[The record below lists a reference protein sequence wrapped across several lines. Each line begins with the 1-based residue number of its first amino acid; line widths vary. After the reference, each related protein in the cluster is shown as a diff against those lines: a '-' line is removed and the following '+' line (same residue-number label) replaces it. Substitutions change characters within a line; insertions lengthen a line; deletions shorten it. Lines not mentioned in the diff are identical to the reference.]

1 MKSALINPM
10 GTTPMV
16 VTEIVNYLK
25 NTDKGLKD
33 AIMLCTDSKTV
44 IAGANAAS
52 GAIMDRYPDMRVH
65 TVRLGIQDIYD
76 DRSLI
81 SFLGS
86 FIDVVNDER
95 SYGVDTIYLNV
106 SGGRKIQNIALSIYA
121 GILGIDEVYNVFDP
135 ELENFNASYESVK
148 SDIVDLFS
156 DGINNLE
163 NYRRIKSK
171 LDPIFYPP
179 LSRLVFLKVNVIQMS
194 PDEKIKLKEALKG
207 IDYTDGSIED
217 FRLRA
222 YRKSGLITYDRT
234 RTYATDLG
242 EVILRGLQ

>member
-16 VTEIVNYLK
+16 VTELVNYLK
-25 NTDKGLKD
+25 NTERDLRD
-33 AIMLCTDSKTV
+33 VIMLCTDSKTV
-44 IAGANAAS
+44 IAGANAS
-52 GAIMDRYPDMRVH
+52 TGAIMDRYSDIRVH
-65 TVRLGIQDIYD
+65 IKKLGIQDIYD
-76 DRSLI
+76 ERSLL

-86 FIDVVNDER
+86 FIDIVKDER
-95 SYGVDTIYLNV
+95 SYGVDKIYLNV
-106 SGGRKIQNIALSIYA
+106 SGGRKIQNIALSLYS

-135 ELENFNASYESVK
+135 ELENFNANYESVK
-148 SDIVDLFS
+148 SDIIDVFS
-156 DGINNLE
+156 DGRNNLE
-163 NYRRIKSK
+163 NYRKMKSR
-171 LDPIFYPP
+171 LEPIFYPP
-179 LSRLVFLKVNVIQMS
+179 LSRLVFLKVNVIQMP

-217 FRLRA
+217 YRLKA

-242 EVILRGLQ
+242 EVILRGL